1 MTPVCLRWYLIILGG
16 VSLANPHPRR
26 GPDQTDEAPPL
37 APADVCDTSPVFRDS
52 FEFSGWTLQNTRFRA
67 GNVGWRGA
75 SQIGHR
81 WVTSCKHSLVL
92 VSDELQ
98 A

>member
-1 MTPVCLRWYLIILGG
+1 MTPVCLRGYVIIFGG
-16 VSLANPHPRR
+16 VSLANPPPSR
-26 GPDQTDEAPPL
+26 GPDQADEAPPL
-37 APADVCDTSPVFRDS
+37 APADVCVTSPVFRDS

-67 GNVGWRGA
+67 GNVGGRGA

-81 WVTSCKHSLVL
+81 WVTSHKRHFVL
-92 VSDELQ
+92 DSNELQ